1 MQKHFVD
8 LFSIISNNNNL
19 LFLFFPVIILN
30 GGWHSP
36 VSTIYSIKRSFKIS
50 TLFLKM
56 PVKSGRELRN
66 YIRKTPE
73 DGTTDVT
80 TVYQPQWLK

>member
-19 LFLFFPVIILN
+19 LFLSFPVIIILN
-30 GGWHSP
+30 GGWHFP
-36 VSTIYSIKRSFKIS
+36 ASTIYSIKRSFKIS
-50 TLFLKM
+50 ALFLKM

-80 TVYQPQWLK
+80 TVY